1 MAVAFLLSLF
11 RVDGN
16 DLRRTFTNKKRE
28 DAMSLQYDHQHL
40 SAILE
45 ATRAAALE
53 FLESLSTRS
62 AGCAPEPLPHD
73 VLPEEGL
80 GALGALSAFRA
91 KYEALLSA
99 SAGPRY
105 LGFVTGG
112 TTPAALTGDW
122 LVSAYD
128 QNVGSDGDSI
138 ATTVERET
146 LRMLRDLFAL
156 PEQFEGVF
164 VSGATQANLVSLA
177 TARQWAAQRMGVDV
191 SEHGLWNMPPIPV
204 MGGAPHAS
212 ILKAMSILGMGRQT
226 FEYLPCLQGRQAVDA

>member
-1 MAVAFLLSLF
+1 MIFQDDQEHIGELLKATESVA
-11 RVDGN
+11 
-16 DLRRTFTNKKRE
+16 
-28 DAMSLQYDHQHL
+28 LQ
-40 SAILE
+40 
-45 ATRAAALE
+45 
-53 FLESLSTRS
+53 FLESLSTRP
-62 AGCAPEPLPHD
+62 AGYVLQQLSHD
-73 VLPEEGL
+73 VLPDEGM
-80 GALGALSAFRA
+80 GAMEALSQFRN
-91 KYEALLSA
+91 KYEAQLSG
-99 SAGPRY
+99 SPGPRY

-112 TTPAALTGDW
+112 STPAAIAGDW
-122 LVSAYD
+122 LTSAYD

-164 VSGATQANLVSLA
+164 VSGATQANLVALA

-191 SEHGLWNMPPIPV
+191 SEHGLWEMPPITV

-226 FEYLPCLQGRQAVDA
+226 FE